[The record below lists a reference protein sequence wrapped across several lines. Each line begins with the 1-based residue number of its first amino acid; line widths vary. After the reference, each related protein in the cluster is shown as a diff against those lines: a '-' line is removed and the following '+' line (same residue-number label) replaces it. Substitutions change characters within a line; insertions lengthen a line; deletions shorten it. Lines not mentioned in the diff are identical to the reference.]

1 MRVNSEKV
9 SESPAPSQ
17 PTNEVFE
24 DPLSDL
30 LRKLRFGAQVFF
42 SGDYCGRWAV
52 DTSGSSQVPF
62 HLVAEGEG
70 WLHGAQGAPE
80 RLLAGELVLF
90 PEDRSHLLSASSTPP
105 TPAEINQGPPSRLEG
120 PTTRLVCGYFRFDRR
135 AAAPLL
141 ASLPATM
148 VLRVTDAASP
158 TARQLAQLWM
168 REAAQS
174 QLGSELAVDRLAELV
189 FVEMLRTEMAAG
201 RLAGVLGALADPR
214 LGPVL
219 ARIHR
224 CPAGALTVPALAA
237 LANLSE
243 SAFSLRF
250 REQVG
255 MAPGQYV
262 KHWRLQT
269 ASELL
274 RVPGQGMGEVAARV
288 GYESEAAFR
297 KAFKVH
303 FGVSPGRWRR
313 QSAERDYTAP

>member
-1 MRVNSEKV
+1 MRVWGEKV
-9 SESPAPSQ
+9 SDSPE
-17 PTNEVFE
+17 PTEPVG

-30 LRKLRFGAQVFF
+30 LRRLQFSAAVFF
-42 SGDYCGRWAV
+42 SGEYCGRWAV
-52 DTSGSSQVPF
+52 DTSGSRQVPF

-70 WLHGAQGAPE
+70 WLHGEEGEPE

-90 PEDRSHLLSASSTPP
+90 PDDRSHLLSASSAPP
-105 TPAEINQGPPSRLEG
+105 APTEINQGPPSVLEG
-120 PTTRLVCGYFRFDRR
+120 PTTRLVCGYFQFDRR

-141 ASLPATM
+141 ASLPGTM

-158 TARQLAQLWM
+158 SARQLAHLWM
-168 REAAQS
+168 REAAQT

-189 FVEMLRTEMAAG
+189 FVEMLRSEMAAG

-219 ARIHR
+219 ARVHR
-224 CPAGALTVPALAA
+224 CPADALTVPALAE
-237 LANLSE
+237 LANMSE

-262 KHWRLQT
+262 KHWRMQT

-274 RVPGQGMGEVAARV
+274 LVPGEAMADVAARV

-297 KAFKVH
+297 KAFKAH

-313 QSAERDYTAP
+313 QGPEHDYTAP